1 MPDPGLDLL
10 EVRVERVLGWREGS
24 AHAVV
29 MERDGKRFLI
39 FVGPY
44 EGGAIKREL
53 AGEKPERPLTHD
65 LLDFILRGF
74 EIRVVKV
81 VVSALVNEVFCATLT
96 LERGATPGAPRD
108 EVRLD
113 ARASDAVVVAL
124 KAKAPLYVTRR
135 VFEGVE
141 DVTPHLKKLEESAA
155 GVGAGGLASLLAS
168 DADEG
173 VAEGDESDDVFGA
186 GLEDEVE
193 DLERNEPADDD
204 PPESDE
210 DDPQD
215 DEGLTEDDRDRPLS
229 DPGT

>member
-1 MPDPGLDLL
+1 MTDPGLDLL

-65 LLDFILRGF
+65 LLDYILRGF
-74 EIRVVKV
+74 DIRVSKV

-96 LERGATPGAPRD
+96 LEREPSPGSPRD

-124 KAKAPLYVTRR
+124 KAKAPLFVTRR
-135 VFEGVE
+135 VFDGVE

-155 GVGAGGLASLLAS
+155 GVGADGLASLLS
-168 DADEG
+168 MGEEEG
-173 VAEGDESDDVFGA
+173 AGESDEPDDDFGS

-193 DLERNEPADDD
+193 DLERNEPAD
-204 PPESDE
+204 E
-210 DDPQD
+210 DDTDLGED
-215 DEGLTEDDRDRPLS
+215 DGDEEDEKAEDDRDRPLGG
-229 DPGT
+229 P